1 MLELE
6 KEYRKQ
12 ETEYRSFES
21 SNNKQQMEKTL

>member
-12 ETEYRSFES
+12 ETEDRSFES

>member
-6 KEYRKQ
+6 KEYREQ
-12 ETEYRSFES
+12 ETEDRSFES